1 MRHRRKSLTRSEQSA
16 AAQALTLAVTSIPEW
31 PSAQRIAVY
40 LAADGEIDTGPLQQI
55 GREQGKQVFL
65 PAIGGDDRMSFARWD
80 TDDLLLPN
88 RFHIPEPSARAARCP
103 VPELGIIF
111 LPLVAWDR
119 RGGRLGM
126 GKGFYDRT
134 LAGVGGPLLVGLAHE
149 CQQVEA
155 VPRDPWD
162 IELDFIATDVALYR
176 CRD

>member
-1 MRHRRKSLTRSEQSA
+1 
-16 AAQALTLAVTSIPEW
+16 
-31 PSAQRIAVY
+31 
-40 LAADGEIDTGPLQQI
+40 
-55 GREQGKQVFL
+55 
-65 PAIGGDDRMSFARWD
+65 
-80 TDDLLLPN
+80 
-88 RFHIPEPSARAARCP
+88 
-103 VPELGIIF
+103 
-111 LPLVAWDR
+111 
-119 RGGRLGM
+119 M